1 MKICSFHINHFLN
14 SFLIFLISRT
24 HYDIVYLVSFE
35 KDQQRH
41 NLLAN
46 QASAFP
52 EESFKN
58 KM

>member
-1 MKICSFHINHFLN
+1 M
-14 SFLIFLISRT
+14 
-24 HYDIVYLVSFE
+24 YLVSFE